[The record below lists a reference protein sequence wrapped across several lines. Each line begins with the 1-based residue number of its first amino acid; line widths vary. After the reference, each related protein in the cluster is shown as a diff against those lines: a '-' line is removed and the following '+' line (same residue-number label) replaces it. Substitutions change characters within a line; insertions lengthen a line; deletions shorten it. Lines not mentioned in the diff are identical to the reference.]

1 MSVRPPTLPPLNY
14 PFSTRIEED
23 NRIGRV
29 FAILPKDCNP
39 PEMNDDE
46 DALFK
51 ELTYTGFI
59 TVYENLPV
67 HYQLVGSGKPEL
79 AINWQLQSDM
89 RRDLP
94 VYIRL
99 CDLFDD
105 EARHLIVLP
114 IWRSFTRSL
123 ETVLSI
129 ENIRY
134 LVAYPWQDP
143 QNFGTNNTLAPY
155 HYVCVYV

>member
-1 MSVRPPTLPPLNY
+1 
-14 PFSTRIEED
+14 
-23 NRIGRV
+23 
-29 FAILPKDCNP
+29 
-39 PEMNDDE
+39 
-46 DALFK
+46 
-51 ELTYTGFI
+51 
-59 TVYENLPV
+59 
-67 HYQLVGSGKPEL
+67 
-79 AINWQLQSDM
+79 M

-114 IWRSFTRSL
+114 AIWRSFTRSL

-134 LVAYPWQDP
+134 LVAYPWQDIATTEANLSP
-143 QNFGTNNTLAPY
+143 GESNQLRTELRSQPRESDATSFVNPFPAIS
-155 HYVCVYV
+155 VCVAYVDVTFEKSD